1 MYTLTEIFFI
11 LVVAFI
17 LGGLSFILAAGVVLV
32 KSGFNSSI
40 QLARRIRV
48 QVAALGWD
56 RQAESVIARV
66 GSIISS

>member
-1 MYTLTEIFFI
+1 MFSSQSGEIMYTLTEIFFI

-17 LGGLSFILAAGVVLV
+17 LGGLSFILAGGVVLV

-40 QLARRIRV
+40 QIARRIRV

-56 RQAESVIARV
+56 R
-66 GSIISS
+66 